1 MASSGRL
8 RYASPLDFSGSYAMS
23 TPHDAD
29 LARRFGGIA
38 RLYGEAAL
46 ARFQLAHVC
55 IVGVG
60 GVGSW
65 VVETLARSGI
75 GALTLIDLD
84 NVAESNVNRQL
95 PALDPHFGRAKV
107 DVLAERVVAIN
118 PACRVHTIEDFVTED
133 NLDALLGQGYD
144 YVVDAIDSLRVK
156 TAMAAW
162 CVKRRQRFIVSGG
175 AGGQMDPSRI
185 AIADL
190 GSVTEDPLLSKLRY
204 NLRRHHGFTR
214 EPGKKLNVPC
224 VYSTEPVTWP
234 QSGAACETDSAPQ
247 GLNCGGFGASM
258 AVTASFGLFAAA
270 EVLKQLAKPAKR

>member
-1 MASSGRL
+1 
-8 RYASPLDFSGSYAMS
+8 MS

-38 RLYGEAAL
+38 RLYGDEAL
-46 ARFQLAHVC
+46 ERFQASHVC
-55 IVGVG
+55 VIGVG

-65 VVETLARSGI
+65 TVEALARSGI

-107 DVLAERVVAIN
+107 EVLAERVQGIN
-118 PACRVHTIEDFVTED
+118 PTCRLTLIEDFVTED
-133 NLDALLGQGYD
+133 NLDELLGRGYD
-144 YVVDAIDSLRVK
+144 FIVDAIDSLRVK

-185 AIADL
+185 RIADL
-190 GSVTEDPLLSKLRY
+190 GAVTEDPLLSKLRY

-214 EPGKKLNVPC
+214 EAGKKLHVPC
-224 VYSTEPVTWP
+224 VYSTEPLVWP
-234 QSGAACETDSAPQ
+234 QSGAACDVDAAPQ

-270 EVLKQLAKPAKR
+270 EALKALAKPPRKKG